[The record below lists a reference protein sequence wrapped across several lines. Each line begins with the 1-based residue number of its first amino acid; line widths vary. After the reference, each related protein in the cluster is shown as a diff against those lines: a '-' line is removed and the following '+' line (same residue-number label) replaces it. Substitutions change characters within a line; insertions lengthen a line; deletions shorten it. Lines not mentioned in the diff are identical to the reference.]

1 MSKTSSIKLMV
12 HFPLSILFYTK
23 HLILDPFLT
32 PTQIWSVFSSED
44 QHTKIEFLAN
54 LSRHTKAVNVV
65 KFSPKGELSQTLI
78 FLYWFSMRMSWWLI
92 RTFIFVSM
100 LLPWI
105 CLDIRGEISKL
116 WILFRQI
123 HVSRFIARA
132 QNIYQKLIFWTH
144 RILRFF
150 SQSDLMS

>member
-1 MSKTSSIKLMV
+1 MCKTSPIKLMV

-23 HLILDPFLT
+23 HFILDHFLIS
-32 PTQIWSVFSSED
+32 TQIWSVFSSED

-78 FLYWFSMRMSWWLI
+78 FLYWFSMWMSWWVI
-92 RTFIFVSM
+92 RTFLLVSM

-105 CLDIRGEISKL
+105 CLYIRGEISKL
-116 WILFRQI
+116 WI
-123 HVSRFIARA
+123 FIQTNSCQPIYSQRSEHLSEADFWNA
-132 QNIYQKLIFWTH
+132 QNTQ
-144 RILRFF
+144 IL
-150 SQSDLMS
+150 